1 MDKSLNY
8 LAKLVDGSTFNKVVN
23 KNGKAEYFVTDTNN
37 KHISP
42 TSAKG
47 AVAFKGFGYI
57 LGNKVTT
64 IYGQTKTFGEKII
77 IQNRFDGLV
86 TLEDPQ
92 SPYANTHAYMDVLG
106 RVSKDPEQSGVDFLK
121 FAKGEIRLEDLK
133 TPYFADPVF
142 RRGVIAELRR
152 QAIVQIDSANEE
164 KLMQLNPQQYKDAL
178 NYINKQIKS
187 VQKESG
193 KQEDINLSPI
203 NKIQKIFDNWQDFLE
218 KLNSGNLKL
227 ED

>member
-1 MDKSLNY
+1 MSNSLDY
-8 LAKLVDGSTFNKVVN
+8 SAKLVNGSTFNKVVN
-23 KNGKAEYFVTDTNN
+23 KNGKAEYFLTNSKN
-37 KHISP
+37 ERVSP
-42 TSAKG
+42 TATKG

-57 LGNKVTT
+57 LGNTVTT
-64 IYGQTKTFGEKII
+64 IYGQTKKFGEKII

-92 SPYANTHAYMDVLG
+92 GPYANTHAYMDVLG

-121 FAKGEIRLEDLK
+121 FAKGEIKLEDLK

-142 RRGVIAELRR
+142 RRGLIAELRR
-152 QAIVQIDSANEE
+152 QAILEIDNANEE
-164 KLMQLNPQQYKDAL
+164 KLMQLKPKQYKDAL
-178 NYINKQIKS
+178 NYINKQLKS
-187 VQKESG
+187 VQKASS

-203 NKIQKIFDNWQDFLE
+203 DRIQKIFDNWQEFLQ
-218 KLNSGNLKL
+218 KLNNGDLKL